1 MNPVEAHL
9 PKDVAQIVV
18 DYTLSKF
25 TIFST
30 DRAFAAKLLDG
41 SVVTWGYAGYGGDS
55 SSVQAELK
63 QGVDTIFST
72 GGAFAAKLLDG
83 SVVTWG
89 NARNGGDS
97 SSVQAE
103 LKERVDIIVGFFGA
117 AALKM

>member
-1 MNPVEAHL
+1 M
-9 PKDVAQIVV
+9 D
-18 DYTLSKF
+18 

-30 DRAFAAKLLDG
+30 PCAFAAKLLDG
-41 SVVTWGYAGYGGDS
+41 SVVTWGGAGYGGDS

-72 GGAFAAKLLDG
+72 EFAFAAKLFDG

-89 NARNGGDS
+89 DARYGGDS

-103 LKERVDIIVGFFGA
+103 LKYGVDVTRT
-117 AALKM
+117 